1 MSWVRLLLDDDGHE
15 SRNDAQGRVTPEF
28 LLLMESPVCVEVVT
42 GFEGAQR
49 RRRLASSDKS
59 VGRIAVS

>member
-1 MSWVRLLLDDDGHE
+1 MGVVDE
-15 SRNDAQGRVTPEF
+15 VVTPEF

-49 RRRLASSDKS
+49 RRLASSDES